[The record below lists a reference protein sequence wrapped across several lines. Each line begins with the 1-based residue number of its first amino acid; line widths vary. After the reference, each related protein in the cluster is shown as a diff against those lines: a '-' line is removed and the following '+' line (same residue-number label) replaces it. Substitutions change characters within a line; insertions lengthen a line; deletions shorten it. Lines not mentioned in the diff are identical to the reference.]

1 MGFPEFSVLA
11 GEVKRMALPKFT
23 LYKHI
28 KLKSGWRYC
37 KAAWYPNGK
46 IKPHVV
52 FVSGVEETHRDGA
65 YYLSHN
71 NTWILVGENPQDAVK
86 ERLKQ
91 RSTAEYHRL
100 HGTVPPDLK
109 KASVGITLQMAVDAY
124 LTGIEREV
132 ASRNKR
138 SGTLQLVRN
147 TLKKFSVHSEVKY
160 LSEVTVAH
168 LDNYAAWC
176 IATSRTRSSQTGR
189 NEFLRVNQFL
199 RSSGI
204 SLTKKDGDK
213 MVSIGMKHA
222 PKVPV
227 EKNVITNTPQE
238 LERFFAACRDFQ
250 QSVTFQTLHRTGLR
264 EMELATL
271 RPQDIVLDAEQPYID
286 VCQRTVSGFEF
297 VPKAYE
303 QRRVEIDPELAD
315 VLRELKSKCRGGLVF
330 GTASGHLNKH
340 LLRECKRIAARAGMP
355 PERFRLHRFRAN
367 FATHCI
373 REGMDLETLR
383 CILGHRDTESLRSY
397 VNTLKGEERAAKIA
411 KVWSGKPIKLAM

>member
-1 MGFPEFSVLA
+1 
-11 GEVKRMALPKFT
+11 MAIPKFT
-23 LYKHI
+23 LYKHV
-28 KLKSGWRYC
+28 KLQSGWRYC

-52 FVSGVEETHRDGA
+52 IVRGAEETHRDGA

-71 NTWILVGENPQDAVK
+71 NTWIPVGDEPQQAVR
-86 ERLKQ
+86 ERLKR

-100 HGTVPPDLK
+100 HGTAPPEAK
-109 KASVGITLQMAVDAY
+109 GASRGVTLQTAIDVY

-138 SGTLQLVRN
+138 PGTLQLVAN
-147 TLKKFSVHSEVKY
+147 TLKKFSGHSNVRY
-160 LSEVTVAH
+160 LSEITVAH
-168 LDNYAAWC
+168 LDDYAAWC
-176 IATSRTRSSQTGR
+176 IATSRTHSPQTGR

-204 SLTKKDGDK
+204 ALTKKDGDK
-213 MVSIGMKHA
+213 LVPIGMKHA
-222 PKVPV
+222 PKVSSQ
-227 EKNVITNTPQE
+227 KNVVTNTSQE
-238 LERFFAACRDFQ
+238 LEMFFAACRGFK
-250 QSVTFQTLHRTGLR
+250 QSACFQTFHRTGLR

-271 RPQDIVLDAEQPYID
+271 RPVDIVLDAEEPYID
-286 VCQRTVSGFEF
+286 VCHRTVCGFEF

-303 QRRVEIDPELAD
+303 QRRVEIDPQLAE
-315 VLRELKSKCRGGLVF
+315 VLRELKSKCRTELVF
-330 GTASGHLNKH
+330 GTASGRLNKH
-340 LLRECKRIAARAGMP
+340 LLRECKRIATRAGMP

-397 VNTLKGEERAAKIA
+397 VNTLKGEERAAKVA
-411 KVWSGKPIKLAM
+411 KVWSDKPLKIA